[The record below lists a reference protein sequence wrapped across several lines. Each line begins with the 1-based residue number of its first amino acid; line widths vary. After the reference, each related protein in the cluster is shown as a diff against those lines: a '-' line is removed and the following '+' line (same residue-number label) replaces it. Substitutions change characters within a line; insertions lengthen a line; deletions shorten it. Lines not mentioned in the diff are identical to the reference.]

1 MTYINLKANTTP
13 FAIPTCKVPH
23 PRTPLDDT
31 NAFLNGLANNLRT
44 LADTLEAV
52 RNMLHQ
58 TIIFRAW
65 EGETLHNLRL
75 AHNDIDTGDGHEKE
89 MGKLYA
95 AKLQNVWLDL
105 QKEAKS
111 VREDLWRL
119 RCCSG
124 DVRDY
129 RFAVL
134 EAHRT

>member
-1 MTYINLKANTTP
+1 
-13 FAIPTCKVPH
+13 
-23 PRTPLDDT
+23 
-31 NAFLNGLANNLRT
+31 
-44 LADTLEAV
+44 
-52 RNMLHQ
+52 MLHQ
-58 TIIFRAW
+58 TIMFRAW